1 MKQLR
6 IVFMG
11 TPEFAVASLDA
22 IYNSFHNVVG
32 VVTAPDKP
40 AGRGKKISQSA
51 VKEYA
56 LQQDLP
62 LLQPPKLKDPE
73 FLDELK
79 ALEADLFVVV
89 AFRMLPEA
97 VWSMPPLGTINLHA
111 SLLPAYRGAA
121 PINWAIINGEKITG
135 VTTFFINQQIDTGDI
150 IDQREVPVS
159 EDMNAGDLH
168 DVLKDIG
175 SVLLVATLDKIAQKK
190 AVRRK
195 QLSAEASEKPPEAPK
210 LTRDNCRIQWDRPAD
225 EVIRFIK
232 GLSPYP
238 GAYTI
243 HQTDGAS
250 FKILDATTGQQQLAP
265 GEIAV
270 SGKTL
275 EVGTGSGSIAVLSL
289 QAPGKRRMTT
299 REYLNGV
306 PQDYLTH
313 FQ

>member
-1 MKQLR
+1 
-6 IVFMG
+6 MG
-11 TPEFAVASLDA
+11 TPEFAVGSLDA
-22 IYNSFHNVVG
+22 LYNSSHRVVG

-40 AGRGKKISQSA
+40 AGRGKKLSQSA

-56 LQQDLP
+56 LQKDLP
-62 LLQPPKLKDPE
+62 LLQPLKLKDPE
-73 FLDELK
+73 FLAELR
-79 ALEADLFVVV
+79 ALGADLFVVV

-97 VWSMPPLGTINLHA
+97 VWNMPTMGTINLHA

-135 VTTFFINQQIDTGDI
+135 VTTFFINQHIDTGDI
-150 IDQREVPVS
+150 IDQTEVLID
-159 EDMNAGDLH
+159 EDMNAGELH
-168 DVLKDIG
+168 DVLKETG
-175 SVLLVATLDKIAQKK
+175 SALLVDTVNKIAAGT
-190 AVRRK
+190 AVARK
-195 QLSAEASEKPPEAPK
+195 QLSLAVGTGLPEAPK
-210 LTRDNCRIQWDRPAD
+210 LTRENCRIDWNKPA
-225 EVIRFIK
+225 EEIIRLIK

-243 HQTDGAS
+243 HTADEAP

-270 SGKTL
+270 FGKTL
-275 EVGTGSGSIAVLSL
+275 EVGTGTESIAVLSL

-299 REYLNGV
+299 QDYLNGA
-306 PQDYLTH
+306 PQDYLTQ